1 MRSPCETTRRA
12 FRCSTSIESK
22 QLLRRGV
29 LILVSALRALKCI
42 DRHGTTCATLVLLFL
57 ICAIAHTIAV
67 AQISVLNGVPLET
80 WPPRLIRNMAGIQF
94 FEAHWLFTLPY
105 LLLFLGTLVY
115 MEIRFTPRWVV
126 WVAFAF
132 LSLPIF
138 GYLWTCLHFAVSSS
152 SIMGPVLRP

>member
-1 MRSPCETTRRA
+1 MRNAKKTT
-12 FRCSTSIESK
+12 SLLHSINRNNFSN
-22 QLLRRGV
+22 V
-29 LILVSALRALKCI
+29 VFLILVSTLRALQCI
-42 DRHGTTCATLVLLFL
+42 DRYGATCATLVLLFL

-67 AQISVLNGVPLET
+67 AQISVLTGIPLGV

-94 FEAHWLFTLPY
+94 FEAHWPFTLPY
-105 LLLFLGTLVY
+105 LLLFFGILIY

-138 GYLWTCLHFAVSSS
+138 GYLWTCLHFAISSS